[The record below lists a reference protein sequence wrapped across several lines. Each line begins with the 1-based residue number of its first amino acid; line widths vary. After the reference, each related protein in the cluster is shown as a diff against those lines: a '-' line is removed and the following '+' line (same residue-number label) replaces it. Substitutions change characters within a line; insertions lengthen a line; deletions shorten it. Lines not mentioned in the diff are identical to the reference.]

1 MLILTNEHSSPHTC
15 TFVACQGCGASTPGE
30 AYGAGRDDA
39 PALSAKKHEEMKAM
53 FDELDADKNGRI
65 SRTEI
70 IKAMTKACG
79 GEEPSEEDIM
89 QVCRRRL
96 RHLRTR
102 LTHSGCR
109 AAAAAGSHR
118 QGSQRRGGSRRVCH
132 HGRVE
137 ITSTGQGHQGHVSR
151 LAGGQDL
158 AEVLAED
165 GLLQHALQQ
174 SGCNLRPLHLY
185 FDCVYHAADGAVCRR
200 LCRAAV

>member
-1 MLILTNEHSSPHTC
+1 MVSQETHAYPHEHSSPHTC
-15 TFVACQGCGASTPGE
+15 AFVACQGCGASTPGG

-96 RHLRTR
+96 ARPAPPHATHTFGLPCCGSCWIASTRITTARWISTSLSPWPRGDYIYWPRASRTCLAPR
-102 LTHSGCR
+102 IRTGP
-109 AAAAAGSHR
+109 
-118 QGSQRRGGSRRVCH
+118 RGGSRR
-132 HGRVE
+132 RWAS
-137 ITSTGQGHQGHVSR
+137 STCAPAER
-151 LAGGQDL
+151 LQPEAP
-158 AEVLAED
+158 
-165 GLLQHALQQ
+165 
-174 SGCNLRPLHLY
+174 SSP
-185 FDCVYHAADGAVCRR
+185 F
-200 LCRAAV
+200 